1 MFIERLKDLLK
12 EKGITNTKFC
22 EDIQINKNQIRRWE
36 VTGLTQAEFAKKF
49 HIPKRSI
56 ENWES
61 GKRKCPEYVNYL
73 LQQLIVK
80 Q

>member
-1 MFIERLKDLLK
+1 MICEE
-12 EKGITNTKFC
+12 EKNIMS
-22 EDIQINKNQIRRWE
+22 IREIRK
-36 VTGLTQAEFAKKF
+36 VTGLTQAEFAEKF

-73 LQQLIVK
+73 LQQLIKK

>member
-1 MFIERLKDLLK
+1 MICEE
-12 EKGITNTKFC
+12 EKNIMS
-22 EDIQINKNQIRRWE
+22 IREIRK
-36 VTGLTQAEFAKKF
+36 VTGLTQAEFSKKF

-73 LQQLIVK
+73 LQQLIKK

>member
-1 MFIERLKDLLK
+1 MS
-12 EKGITNTKFC
+12 
-22 EDIQINKNQIRRWE
+22 IREIRQD
-36 VTGLTQAEFAKKF
+36 TGLTQAEFAEKF

-80 Q
+80 H

>member
-36 VTGLTQAEFAKKF
+36 VIGTTPNRTTLTVIANSFA
-49 HIPKRSI
+49 H
-56 ENWES
+56 
-61 GKRKCPEYVNYL
+61 L
-73 LQQLIVK
+73 
-80 Q
+80 